1 MQSGHQE
8 EAKSKRVK
16 GGGQDDVLPKNAG
29 NKDAK
34 LIVDEWRENKRVSFI
49 FRSTVNAGVNDDGII

>member
-1 MQSGHQE
+1 MTCCQ
-8 EAKSKRVK
+8 KTRVTK
-16 GGGQDDVLPKNAG
+16 MLSSY
-29 NKDAK
+29 